1 MKRVVLI
8 ITLVLGMSV
17 AAHAN
22 TITLTQVIGNL
33 YQQTVQSPCIFSNPS
48 CPNPGPQSSFPATAL
63 PTGGNVTG
71 YDAFSPVYTG
81 SQLLAILA
89 GGSLLLGVDIN
100 QASGQPNQT
109 LTSFQMLK
117 NGVVVDTFTGSTGNV
132 PATNNGNGFADYV
145 LGNFSSFLAT
155 DTIQFHFVFSDA
167 NDGTEN
173 VFIIQG
179 GTPPQNVPEPST
191 VLLLGAGLLFI
202 GTFGRKILRSAGK
215 V

>member
-8 ITLVLGMSV
+8 VTLVLATSV
-17 AAHAN
+17 AAQAN

-33 YQQTVQSPCIFSNPS
+33 FQQQVQSPCIFSNPA
-48 CPNPGPQSSFPATAL
+48 CQNGTFPTTNL
-63 PTGGNVTG
+63 PTGGNVTS
-71 YDAFSPVYTG
+71 YDALSPVYTG

-155 DTIQFHFVFSDA
+155 DTIQFHFVFNDA

-202 GTFGRKILRSAGK
+202 GTFGRKILRGVGK